1 MRYLAG
7 VGKNEGYRNLYNHYP
22 IRLPETMSKIILD
35 PSVKYLEGTQRV
47 LDPETTLA
55 NTTKLLPKIG
65 VTRIAN
71 ITDLDRVGIPV
82 FSAIRPSAAAG
93 AISIY
98 SGKGATETNARISAI
113 MESFERC
120 LAEQPEVSINL
131 SGVDLETERVTDT
144 YESISE
150 SAPALYPDA
159 LLLPQPFAGQTSIEW
174 VMGHDIMNDVE
185 VFVPANAVFHPYN
198 PVNGNQ
204 LFRSNTNGLASG
216 NTIEEAVLHGLLEVI
231 ERDALSIAEYTRNP
245 GKEIALSESDGLNY
259 ELKRKMEEAGINV
272 KLWLLDSDVDI
283 PTVVTALDDTVL
295 KDPALL
301 VMGAGS
307 HLSPEIAVTRALT
320 EAAQSRVVQIHGA
333 REDTDRE
340 RVVRTF
346 GYDHMRKM
354 NSYWY
359 EELEQVQMDELENIS
374 SDTPASNI
382 KTVLERLD
390 GIADGAI
397 IVNLSRG
404 VEVPVVRAIIPL
416 FELFTLDRERKGER
430 IKKKKK
436 RVAR

>member
-1 MRYLAG
+1 
-7 VGKNEGYRNLYNHYP
+7 
-22 IRLPETMSKIILD
+22 MSKITID
-35 PSVKYLEGTQRV
+35 PAIKYLEGTQRV

-55 NTTKLLPKIG
+55 NTTKHLPKIG

-98 SGKGATETNARISAI
+98 SGKGTTETNARISAI

-131 SGVDLETERVTDT
+131 AGIELSTERITDT

-159 LLLPQPFAGQTSIEW
+159 LLLPQPFAEHTSLEW
-174 VMGHDIMNDVE
+174 VMGHDIMNDIE

-216 NTIEEAVLHGLLEVI
+216 NIIEEAVLHGLLEVI
-231 ERDALSIAEYTRNP
+231 ERDALSIAEFTRNP
-245 GKEIALSESDGLNY
+245 GKEIVLSESDGLNY
-259 ELKRKMEEAGINV
+259 ELKRKMEETGIKV
-272 KLWLLDSDVDI
+272 KLWLLESDVDV
-283 PTVVTALDDTVL
+283 PTVVAALDDTVL

-301 VMGAGS
+301 VMGAGA

-346 GYDHMRKM
+346 GYEHMRKL

-359 EELEQVQMDELENIS
+359 EELEQVRMDELGDIS
-374 SDTPASNI
+374 SDTPAANI

-390 GIADGAI
+390 GTADGAI
-397 IVNLSRG
+397 IINLSRG
-404 VEVPVVRAIIPL
+404 VQVPVVRAIIPM
-416 FELFTLDRERKGER
+416 FELYTLDRERKGER

-436 RVAR
+436 RVSK

>member
-1 MRYLAG
+1 
-7 VGKNEGYRNLYNHYP
+7 
-22 IRLPETMSKIILD
+22 MSKINLD
-35 PSVKYLEGTQRV
+35 PNIKYIEGTQRV

-55 NTTKLLPKIG
+55 NTTKLLPRIG

-82 FSAIRPSAAAG
+82 FSAIRPSAAEG

-131 SGVDLETERVTDT
+131 SGVPLKAERTVDT
-144 YESISE
+144 YESLSE
-150 SAPALYPDA
+150 NYPTLYPDA
-159 LLLPQPFAGQTSIEW
+159 LLLPQPVSEFTSLEW
-174 VMGHDIMNDVE
+174 VMGYDFMNDIE

-198 PVNGNQ
+198 PQGASK

-231 ERDALSIAEYTRNP
+231 ERDALSIAEYTHNP
-245 GKEIALSESDGLNY
+245 GKEIMLSESDGLNY
-259 ELKRKMEEAGINV
+259 ELKRRMEETGIKV
-272 KLWLLDSDVDI
+272 KIWLLDSDVDI

-301 VMGAGS
+301 VMGAGA

-346 GYDHMRKM
+346 GYEHMKKM

-359 EELEQVQMDELENIS
+359 EELPSTSMDEMEDSSGNTPSANIR
-374 SDTPASNI
+374 
-382 KTVLERLD
+382 TVVERLE
-390 GIADGAI
+390 GIADGTI
-397 IVNLSRG
+397 IVDLSRG
-404 VEVPVVRAIIPL
+404 VDVPVIRAIIPA
-416 FELFTLDRERKGER
+416 FELYTLDRERKGER

-436 RVAR
+436 RVAK

>member
-1 MRYLAG
+1 
-7 VGKNEGYRNLYNHYP
+7 
-22 IRLPETMSKIILD
+22 MSKITID
-35 PSVKYLEGTQRV
+35 PGVKYLEGTQRV

-55 NTTKLLPKIG
+55 NTTKLLSRIG

-120 LAEQPEVSINL
+120 LAEQPEISINL
-131 SGVDLETERVTDT
+131 SGVSLNTERVVDT
-144 YESISE
+144 YESLSE
-150 SAPALYPDA
+150 SYPALYPDT
-159 LLLPQPFAGQTSIEW
+159 LLLPQPFDGFTSLEW
-174 VMGHDIMNDVE
+174 VMGYDLMNDVE
-185 VFVPANAVFHPYN
+185 VFVPANAVFHPYIPN
-198 PVNGNQ
+198 AGSK
-204 LFRSNTNGLASG
+204 LFRSNTHGLASG
-216 NTIEEAVLHGLLEVI
+216 NTIEEAILHGLLEVI

-245 GKEIALSESDGLNY
+245 GKEIILSESDGLNY
-259 ELKRKMEEAGINV
+259 ELKRKMEETGIKV
-272 KLWLLDSDVDI
+272 KVWLLESDIEI

-301 VMGAGS
+301 VMGAGA

-340 RVVRTF
+340 KVVRTF
-346 GYDHMRKM
+346 GYDHMKKM

-359 EELEQVQMDELENIS
+359 EDIENIKMEELDDQS
-374 SDTPASNI
+374 GNTPASNI
-382 KTVLERLD
+382 SKVLDRLD

-397 IVNLSRG
+397 IVDLSRG
-404 VEVPVVRAIIPL
+404 VDIPVIRAIIPA
-416 FELFTLDRERKGER
+416 FELYTLDRERKGER

-436 RVAR
+436 RVSR

>member
-1 MRYLAG
+1 
-7 VGKNEGYRNLYNHYP
+7 
-22 IRLPETMSKIILD
+22 MSKITID
-35 PSVKYLEGTQRV
+35 PGVKYLEGTQRV

-55 NTTKLLPKIG
+55 NTTKLLSRIG

-120 LAEQPEVSINL
+120 LAEQPEISINL
-131 SGVDLETERVTDT
+131 SGVSLNTERVVDT
-144 YESISE
+144 YESLSE
-150 SAPALYPDA
+150 SYPALYPDT
-159 LLLPQPFAGQTSIEW
+159 LLLPQPFDGFTSLEW
-174 VMGHDIMNDVE
+174 VMGYDLMNDVE
-185 VFVPANAVFHPYN
+185 VFVPANAVFHPYIPN
-198 PVNGNQ
+198 AGSK

-216 NTIEEAVLHGLLEVI
+216 NTIEEAILHGLLEVI

-245 GKEIALSESDGLNY
+245 GKEIILSESDGLNY
-259 ELKRKMEEAGINV
+259 ELKRKMEETGIKV
-272 KLWLLDSDVDI
+272 KVWLLESDIEI

-301 VMGAGS
+301 VMGAGA

-340 RVVRTF
+340 KVVRTF
-346 GYDHMRKM
+346 GYDHMKKM

-359 EELEQVQMDELENIS
+359 EDIENIKMEVLDDQS
-374 SDTPASNI
+374 GNTPASNI
-382 KTVLERLD
+382 SKVLDRLD

-397 IVNLSRG
+397 IVDLSRG
-404 VEVPVVRAIIPL
+404 VDIPVIRAIIPA
-416 FELFTLDRERKGER
+416 FELYTLDRERKGER

-436 RVAR
+436 RVSR

>member
-1 MRYLAG
+1 M
-7 VGKNEGYRNLYNHYP
+7 
-22 IRLPETMSKIILD
+22 KITLD
-35 PSVKYLEGTQRV
+35 PGIKYLEGTQRV
-47 LDPETTLA
+47 LAPEETLGK
-55 NTTKLLPKIG
+55 TTKLLDRIG

-71 ITDLDRVGIPV
+71 ITDLDRIGIPV
-82 FSAIRPSAAAG
+82 FSAIRPSAAPG

-98 SGKGATETNARISAI
+98 SGKGSTETNARISAI

-131 SGVDLETERVTDT
+131 SGIELSSERVDDT
-144 YESISE
+144 YESLSE
-150 SAPALYPDA
+150 SYPALYPDA
-159 LLLPQPFAGQTSIEW
+159 LLLPQPLAEFTRLEW
-174 VMGHDIMNDVE
+174 VMGHDLMNNIE

-231 ERDALSIAEYTRNP
+231 ERDALSIAEYTHNP
-245 GKEIALSESDGLNY
+245 GREILLSESDGLNY
-259 ELKRKMEEAGINV
+259 ELERRMEETGIKV
-272 KLWLLDSDVDI
+272 KLWLLDSDVDV
-283 PTVVTALDDTVL
+283 PTVVAALDDTVL

-307 HLSPEIAVTRALT
+307 HLSPGIAVTRALT

-346 GYDHMRKM
+346 GYEHMKKL
-354 NSYWY
+354 NNYWY
-359 EELEQVQMDELENIS
+359 QEADTVSMDELEDS
-374 SDTPASNI
+374 SHGTPFANI
-382 KTVLERLD
+382 KTVLERLE
-390 GIADGAI
+390 GKAEGAI

-404 VEVPVVRAIIPL
+404 VEVPVIRAIIPM
-416 FELFTLDRERKGER
+416 FELYTLDRERKGER
-430 IKKKKK
+430 MKRKK

>member
-1 MRYLAG
+1 MTA
-7 VGKNEGYRNLYNHYP
+7 
-22 IRLPETMSKIILD
+22 IKID
-35 PSVKYLEGTQRV
+35 PNIKYLEGTQRV
-47 LDPETTLA
+47 LDSETTLA

-82 FSAIRPSAAAG
+82 FSAIRPSAASG

-98 SGKGATETNARISAI
+98 SGKGVTETNARISAI

-131 SGVDLETERVTDT
+131 SGVRLNTEKFIGT
-144 YESISE
+144 YESLCE
-150 SAPALYPDA
+150 SYPTLYPDA
-159 LLLPQPFAGQTSIEW
+159 LLLPQPVAEFTNLEW
-174 VMGHDIMNDVE
+174 VMGHDLMNDVE
-185 VFVPANAVFHPYN
+185 VLVPANAVFHPYD
-198 PVNGNQ
+198 PQDGNK
-204 LFRSNTNGLASG
+204 LMRSNTNGLASG
-216 NTIEEAVLHGLLEVI
+216 NTIEEAILHGLLEVI
-231 ERDALSIAEYTRNP
+231 ERDELSIAEYTRNP
-245 GKEIALSESDGLNY
+245 GKEIVLTEKDGLNF
-259 ELKRKMEEAGINV
+259 ELKRKLEEAGIKV
-272 KLWLLDSDVDI
+272 KVWLLDSDIDI
-283 PTVVTALDDTVL
+283 PTVVAALDDTIL

-340 RVVRTF
+340 QVVRTF

-359 EELEQVQMDELENIS
+359 EDLEKVHMDELPDGSNN
-374 SDTPASNI
+374 TPAANI
-382 KTVLERLD
+382 RTVLERLD

-397 IVNLSRG
+397 IVDLSRG
-404 VEVPVVRAIIPL
+404 VDVPVIRAIIPA
-416 FELFTLDRERKGER
+416 FELYTLDRERKGDR

>member
-1 MRYLAG
+1 
-7 VGKNEGYRNLYNHYP
+7 
-22 IRLPETMSKIILD
+22 MSTIILD
-35 PSVKYLEGTQRV
+35 PDIKYIEGTQRV

-120 LAEQPEVSINL
+120 LAEQPEVSVNL
-131 SGVDLETERVTDT
+131 KGVDIEAERVTDT
-144 YESISE
+144 FESLSE
-150 SAPALYPDA
+150 NYPAVYPDA
-159 LLLPQPFAGQTSIEW
+159 LLIPQPVPEFTSLEW
-174 VMGHDIMNDVE
+174 VMGEDILNDVE
-185 VFVPANAVFHPYN
+185 VFVPSNAVFHPYD
-198 PVNGNQ
+198 PVNANK

-245 GKEIALSESDGLNY
+245 GKEIVLSESDGLNY
-259 ELKRKMEEAGINV
+259 QLKKKMEDTGIVV

-340 RVVRTF
+340 QVVRTF
-346 GYDHMRKM
+346 GYDHMKKL

-359 EELEQVQMDELENIS
+359 QELERVEMDGLVDASSNTPYANIQ
-374 SDTPASNI
+374 
-382 KTVLERLD
+382 TVLERLD
-390 GIADGAI
+390 GVADGAI
-397 IVNLSRG
+397 IANLSRG
-404 VEVPVVRAIIPL
+404 VDIPVIRAVIPG
-416 FELFTLDRERKGER
+416 FELYTLDRERKGER
-430 IKKKKK
+430 IRKKKK
-436 RVAR
+436 RVQK

>member
-1 MRYLAG
+1 MIIFIPVTCYS
-7 VGKNEGYRNLYNHYP
+7 KIYNHYP
-22 IRLPETMSKIILD
+22 IRLQKMSKITID
-35 PSVKYLEGTQRV
+35 PDIKYLEGTQRV

-55 NTTKLLPKIG
+55 NTTKLLPQIG

-131 SGVDLETERVTDT
+131 SGIPLTTERVMDT
-144 YESISE
+144 YESLSE
-150 SAPALYPDA
+150 SAPTLYPDA
-159 LLLPQPFAGQTSIEW
+159 LLLPQPFAELTSLEW
-174 VMGHDIMNDVE
+174 AMGHDLINDIE
-185 VFVPANAVFHPYN
+185 VFVPENSVFHPYN
-198 PVNGNQ
+198 PKSGNQ

-245 GKEIALSESDGLNY
+245 GKEIVLDDGDGLNY
-259 ELKRKMEEAGINV
+259 ELKRRMDETGIKV
-272 KLWLLDSDVDI
+272 KLWLLDSDIDI
-283 PTVVTALDDTVL
+283 PTVVAALDDTVL

-346 GYDHMRKM
+346 GYDHMKKL
-354 NSYWY
+354 NNYWY
-359 EELEQVQMDELENIS
+359 EELEQVRMDELKDS
-374 SDTPASNI
+374 SSNTPANNI

-404 VEVPVVRAIIPL
+404 VEVPVVRAIIPM
-416 FELFTLDRERKGER
+416 FEVYTLDRERKGER
-430 IKKKKK
+430 IRKK
-436 RVAR
+436 RAAR

>member
-1 MRYLAG
+1 
-7 VGKNEGYRNLYNHYP
+7 
-22 IRLPETMSKIILD
+22 MSKIEIN
-35 PSVKYLEGTQRV
+35 PNIKYLKDTQRV
-47 LDPETTLA
+47 FDPETTLT
-55 NTTKLLPKIG
+55 NTTALLPKIG

-98 SGKGATETNARISAI
+98 SGKGANETNARISAI

-120 LAEQPEVSINL
+120 LAEQPEISINL
-131 SGVDLETERVTDT
+131 PGIPLDTERTNDT
-144 YESISE
+144 YESLSE
-150 SAPALYPDA
+150 SYPALYPGT
-159 LLLPQPFAGQTSIEW
+159 LLLPQPFPESTSIEW
-174 VMGHDIMNDVE
+174 VMGYDLMNDIE

-198 PVNGNQ
+198 PMDGNK

-231 ERDALSIAEYTRNP
+231 ERDALSIAEFTRNP
-245 GKEIALSESDGLNY
+245 GKEIVLSESDGLNY
-259 ELKRKMEEAGINV
+259 ELKRKMEETGIKV
-272 KLWLLDSDVDI
+272 KVWLLDSDVDI
-283 PTVVTALDDTVL
+283 PTVVAALDDTVL

-301 VMGAGS
+301 VMGAGA

-354 NSYWY
+354 NGYWY
-359 EELEQVQMDELENIS
+359 EELEQVRMDELRDS
-374 SDTPASNI
+374 SSNTPAANI

-390 GIADGAI
+390 GVADGAI

-404 VEVPVVRAIIPL
+404 VKIPVIRAIIPM
-416 FELFTLDRERKGER
+416 FELFTLDRERKGDR
-430 IKKKKK
+430 IRKKKK
-436 RVAR
+436 RVSG

>member
-1 MRYLAG
+1 
-7 VGKNEGYRNLYNHYP
+7 
-22 IRLPETMSKIILD
+22 MSKIQID
-35 PSVKYLEGTQRV
+35 PDIRYLEGTQRV
-47 LDPETTLA
+47 LSPEATLER
-55 NTTKLLPKIG
+55 TTKLLSKIG

-98 SGKGATETNARISAI
+98 SGKGVTDTNARISAI

-131 SGVDLETERVTDT
+131 TGVPLDTERVVDT

-150 SAPALYPDA
+150 SYPALFPDA
-159 LLLPQPFAGQTSIEW
+159 LLLPQPFSELTKIEW
-174 VMGHDIMNDVE
+174 VMGHDIMNDIE
-185 VFVPANAVFHPYN
+185 VFVPANAVFHPYD
-198 PVNGNQ
+198 PRNGVK

-245 GKEIALSESDGLNY
+245 GTEIVLSESDGINFG
-259 ELKRKMEEAGINV
+259 LKARLEEAGIKV
-272 KLWLLDSDVDI
+272 KLWLLGSDVDV
-283 PTVVTALDDTVL
+283 PTVVAALDDTVL

-340 RVVRTF
+340 QVVRTF
-346 GYDHMRKM
+346 GYDHMKKL
-354 NSYWY
+354 NWYWY
-359 EELEQVQMDELENIS
+359 EDVKTVPMNELRDSS
-374 SDTPASNI
+374 SDTPAANI
-382 KTVLERLD
+382 STVLERLD
-390 GIADGAI
+390 GIADGSI

-404 VEVPVVRAIIPL
+404 VEVPVIRAIIPM
-416 FELFTLDRERKGER
+416 FEQYTLDRERKGER
-430 IKKKKK
+430 ISKKKK
-436 RVAR
+436 RVIKRGAAL

>member
-1 MRYLAG
+1 
-7 VGKNEGYRNLYNHYP
+7 
-22 IRLPETMSKIILD
+22 MSKIQID
-35 PSVKYLEGTQRV
+35 PDISYMEGTQRV

-55 NTTKLLPKIG
+55 RTIKLLPRIG

-98 SGKGATETNARISAI
+98 SGKGFTETNARISAI

-131 SGVDLETERVTDT
+131 AGIELEAERVIDS
-144 YESISE
+144 YENLCE
-150 SAPALYPDA
+150 NYPALYPDA
-159 LLLPQPFAGQTSIEW
+159 LLLPQPLAEKTKIEW
-174 VMGHDIMNDVE
+174 VMGHDIMNDIE
-185 VFVPANAVFHPYN
+185 VFVPSNAVFHPYI
-198 PVNGNQ
+198 PRDGNK

-245 GKEIALSESDGLNY
+245 GKEIALSESDSINHQ
-259 ELKRKMEEAGINV
+259 LKMKMEEAGIHV

-283 PTVVTALDDTVL
+283 PTVVAALDDTIL

-340 RVVRTF
+340 KVVRTF
-346 GYDHMRKM
+346 GYDHMKKL

-359 EELEQVQMDELENIS
+359 EDLEIIHQDEMKDKS
-374 SDTPASNI
+374 SDTPAANI
-382 KTVLERLD
+382 DTVLSSLD

-404 VEVPVVRAIIPL
+404 VEVPVIRAIIPM
-416 FELFTLDRERKGER
+416 FELYTLDRERKGER

-436 RVAR
+436 RMVK

>member
-1 MRYLAG
+1 MS
-7 VGKNEGYRNLYNHYP
+7 
-22 IRLPETMSKIILD
+22 RLEID
-35 PSVKYLEGTQRV
+35 PDIKYLEGTQRV
-47 LDPETTLA
+47 FKPETTLA
-55 NTTKLLPKIG
+55 TTTKLLSTIG

-98 SGKGATETNARISAI
+98 SGKGANETNARISAI

-131 SGVDLETERVTDT
+131 PRIPLNTERATDT
-144 YESISE
+144 YESLSE
-150 SAPALYPDA
+150 SYPTLYPDT
-159 LLLPQPFAGQTSIEW
+159 LLLPRPFSGFTTLEW
-174 VMGHDIMNDVE
+174 VMGFDLMNDIE
-185 VFVPANAVFHPYN
+185 VFVPANAVFHPYE
-198 PVNGNQ
+198 PLGGNKI
-204 LFRSNTNGLASG
+204 FRSNTNGLASG

-231 ERDALSIAEYTRNP
+231 ERDALSIAEFTHNP
-245 GKEIALSESDGLNY
+245 GREIVLSESDGLNY
-259 ELKRKMEEAGINV
+259 VLKKKLEDAGIKV

-295 KDPALL
+295 RDPALL

-307 HLSPEIAVTRALT
+307 HLKPEIAVTRALT

-346 GYDHMRKM
+346 GYDHMKKM
-354 NSYWY
+354 NGYWY
-359 EELEQVQMDELENIS
+359 EDLETVQMDKMQDGS
-374 SDTPASNI
+374 SNTPAANI
-382 KTVLERLD
+382 KTVLERLE

-397 IVNLSRG
+397 IVDLSRG
-404 VEVPVVRAIIPL
+404 VEIPVVRAIIPM
-416 FELFTLDRERKGER
+416 FELYTLDRERKGER
-430 IKKKKK
+430 IRKKKK
-436 RVAR
+436 RVPK

>member
-1 MRYLAG
+1 
-7 VGKNEGYRNLYNHYP
+7 
-22 IRLPETMSKIILD
+22 MSKITID
-35 PSVKYLEGTQRV
+35 PSIKYLEGTQRV
-47 LDPETTLA
+47 FDPETTLA
-55 NTTKLLPKIG
+55 NTSKLLPKIG

-131 SGVDLETERVTDT
+131 SGVPLNAERINDT
-144 YESISE
+144 YESLSE
-150 SAPALYPDA
+150 SYPTLYPDA
-159 LLLPQPFAGQTSIEW
+159 LLLPQPFAEPTSLEW
-174 VMGHDIMNDVE
+174 VMGHDLMNDIE
-185 VFVPANAVFHPYN
+185 VFVPDNAVFHPYN
-198 PVNGNQ
+198 PQSANQ

-245 GKEIALSESDGLNY
+245 GREILLSEDDGLNY
-259 ELKRKMEEAGINV
+259 ELKRKMEETGIKV
-272 KLWLLDSDVDI
+272 KLWLLDSDINI
-283 PTVVTALDDTVL
+283 PTIVAALDDTVL

-301 VMGAGS
+301 VMGAGA
-307 HLSPEIAVTRALT
+307 HLSSDIAVTRALT

-346 GYDHMRKM
+346 GYDHMKKM
-354 NSYWY
+354 NSYWFDEPVKKEQISLGSSKY
-359 EELEQVQMDELENIS
+359 EELESVRMDELKDS
-374 SDTPASNI
+374 SSNTPAANI
-382 KTVLERLD
+382 KTVLECLE
-390 GIADGAI
+390 GIAGGAI

-404 VEVPVVRAIIPL
+404 VEVPVIRAIIPL
-416 FELFTLDRERKGER
+416 FELYTLDRERKGER

>member
-1 MRYLAG
+1 
-7 VGKNEGYRNLYNHYP
+7 
-22 IRLPETMSKIILD
+22 MSKITID
-35 PSVKYLEGTQRV
+35 PTIRYLEGTQRIIS
-47 LDPETTLA
+47 PEETLA

-131 SGVDLETERVTDT
+131 KGIPLSAERVTDT
-144 YESISE
+144 YESLCE
-150 SAPALYPDA
+150 SAPTLYPDA
-159 LLLPQPFAGQTSIEW
+159 LLLPQQFAERTSLEW
-174 VMGHDIMNDVE
+174 VMGHDLMNDIE

-198 PVNGNQ
+198 PQGANQ

-231 ERDALSIAEYTRNP
+231 ERDALSIAEFTRNP
-245 GKEIALSESDGLNY
+245 GSEIALSESDGLNY
-259 ELKRKMEEAGINV
+259 ELKRRMEETGITV
-272 KLWLLDSDVDI
+272 KLWLLDSDIDI
-283 PTVVTALDDTVL
+283 PTVVAALDDIVL

-307 HLSPEIAVTRALT
+307 HLSPEIAITRALT

-340 RVVRTF
+340 RVIRTF
-346 GYDHMRKM
+346 GYEHMKKL
-354 NSYWY
+354 NCYWY
-359 EELEQVQMDELENIS
+359 QEADTLGMDELKDS
-374 SDTPASNI
+374 SSSTPAANI

-390 GIADGAI
+390 GIAEGAI

-404 VEVPVVRAIIPL
+404 VSVPVIRAIIPM
-416 FELFTLDRERKGER
+416 FELYTLDRERKGER
-430 IKKKKK
+430 IKKKNK

>member
-1 MRYLAG
+1 
-7 VGKNEGYRNLYNHYP
+7 
-22 IRLPETMSKIILD
+22 MSKIILD

>member
-1 MRYLAG
+1 
-7 VGKNEGYRNLYNHYP
+7 
-22 IRLPETMSKIILD
+22 MSKITLD
-35 PSVKYLEGTQRV
+35 PDIKYLEGTQRV
-47 LDPETTLA
+47 FSPETTLEK
-55 NTTKLLPKIG
+55 TTKLLPNIG

-98 SGKGATETNARISAI
+98 SGKGVSETNARISAI

-131 SGVDLETERVTDT
+131 SGIELNAERVVDT
-144 YESISE
+144 YESLSE
-150 SAPALYPDA
+150 SYPTLYPGT
-159 LLLPQPFAGQTSIEW
+159 LLLPQPAAEFTSLEW

-198 PVNGNQ
+198 PFNGNK

-245 GKEIALSESDGLNY
+245 GKQIELSESDGLNY
-259 ELKRKMEEAGINV
+259 ELKRRMEEAGLKV

-283 PTVVTALDDTVL
+283 PTVVAALDDTVL
-295 KDPALL
+295 KDPALM
-301 VMGAGS
+301 VMGAGA
-307 HLSPEIAVTRALT
+307 HLDPVIAITRALT

-346 GYDHMRKM
+346 GYEHMKKL

-359 EELEQVQMDELENIS
+359 EELPPVRMDELDDSS
-374 SDTPASNI
+374 SDTPAANI
-382 KTVLERLD
+382 RTVLERLED
-390 GIADGAI
+390 VADGAI
-397 IVNLSRG
+397 IVDLSRG
-404 VEVPVVRAIIPL
+404 VEIPVIRAIIPM
-416 FELFTLDRERKGER
+416 FEQYTLDRERKGER
-430 IKKKKK
+430 IKRRKK
-436 RVAR
+436 RVSR

>member
-1 MRYLAG
+1 
-7 VGKNEGYRNLYNHYP
+7 
-22 IRLPETMSKIILD
+22 MSKIQINPD
-35 PSVKYLEGTQRV
+35 VRYLEGTQRV
-47 LDPETTLA
+47 LSPEATLA
-55 NTTKLLPKIG
+55 RTTKLLSKIG

-82 FSAIRPSAAAG
+82 FSAIRPSAAEG

-98 SGKGATETNARISAI
+98 SGKGVTDTNARISAI

-131 SGVDLETERVTDT
+131 AGVQLNTERVVDT
-144 YESISE
+144 YESLSE
-150 SAPALYPDA
+150 SYPALYPGA
-159 LLLPQPFAGQTSIEW
+159 LLMPQPLAEFTSLEW
-174 VMGHDIMNDVE
+174 VMGHDIMDDIE

-198 PVNGNQ
+198 SRNGTK

-245 GKEIALSESDGLNY
+245 GREIVLSESDGMNY
-259 ELKRKMEEAGINV
+259 SLKKKLEDAGIKV
-272 KLWLLDSDVDI
+272 KVWLLDSDVDI
-283 PTVVTALDDTVL
+283 PTVVVALDDTVL

-340 RVVRTF
+340 QVVRTF
-346 GYDHMRKM
+346 GYDHMKKL
-354 NSYWY
+354 NWYWY
-359 EELEQVQMDELENIS
+359 EDIGTVLMDELKDDSN
-374 SDTPASNI
+374 DTPAANI
-382 KTVLERLD
+382 STVLEKLD
-390 GIADGAI
+390 GIADAAI
-397 IVNLSRG
+397 IVDLSRG
-404 VEVPVVRAIIPL
+404 VEVPVIRAIIPM
-416 FELFTLDRERKGER
+416 FEQYTLDRERKGER
-430 IKKKKK
+430 IRKRKK
-436 RVAR
+436 RVN

>member
-1 MRYLAG
+1 
-7 VGKNEGYRNLYNHYP
+7 
-22 IRLPETMSKIILD
+22 MSAIKID
-35 PSVKYLEGTQRV
+35 PNIKYLEGTQRV
-47 LDPETTLA
+47 FDPETTLA
-55 NTTKLLPKIG
+55 NTMKLLPKIG

-98 SGKGATETNARISAI
+98 SGKGSTETNARISAI

-120 LAEQPEVSINL
+120 LAEQPEVSVNL
-131 SGVDLETERVTDT
+131 SGVKLQTETVTDT
-144 YESISE
+144 YESLCE
-150 SAPALYPDA
+150 SYPTLYPDA
-159 LLLPQPFAGQTSIEW
+159 LLLPQRVAEFTKLEW
-174 VMGHDIMNDVE
+174 IMGDDILNDVE
-185 VFVPANAVFHPYN
+185 VFVPANAVFHPYE
-198 PVNGNQ
+198 PRGGNK

-216 NTIEEAVLHGLLEVI
+216 NTIEEAILHGLLEVI
-231 ERDALSIAEYTRNP
+231 ERDSLSISEYTRNP
-245 GKEIALSESDGLNY
+245 GKEIVLTEKDGLNY
-259 ELKRKMEEAGINV
+259 TLKRKLEAAGINV
-272 KLWLLDSDVDI
+272 KIWLLDSDIDI
-283 PTVVTALDDTVL
+283 PTVVTALDDVVL

-307 HLSPEIAVTRALT
+307 HLTPEIAVTRALT

-340 RVVRTF
+340 QVVRTF
-346 GYDHMRKM
+346 GYDHMKRM

-359 EELEQVQMDELENIS
+359 EDLDKVHMDELEDIS
-374 SDTPASNI
+374 NNTPAANI

-390 GIADGAI
+390 TIADGAI

-404 VEVPVVRAIIPL
+404 VDIPVVRAIIPM
-416 FELFTLDRERKGER
+416 FELYTLDRERKGDR

-436 RVAR
+436 RVSK

>member
-1 MRYLAG
+1 
-7 VGKNEGYRNLYNHYP
+7 
-22 IRLPETMSKIILD
+22 MSKITID
-35 PSVKYLEGTQRV
+35 PDIKYLEGTQRV
-47 LDPETTLA
+47 LDPEQTLA
-55 NTTKLLPKIG
+55 NTSKLLPKIG

-82 FSAIRPSAAAG
+82 FSAIRPSAAQG

-98 SGKGATETNARISAI
+98 SGKGAIETNARISAI

-131 SGVDLETERVTDT
+131 SGVPLNAERTVDT
-144 YESISE
+144 YESLGE
-150 SAPALYPDA
+150 SYPALYPDA
-159 LLLPQPFAGQTSIEW
+159 LLLPQPVAEFTSLEW
-174 VMGHDIMNDVE
+174 VMGHDLMNDVE

-198 PVNGNQ
+198 PQNGSQ

-216 NTIEEAVLHGLLEVI
+216 NTMEEAVLHGLLEVI

-245 GKEIALSESDGLNY
+245 GKEIVLSERDGLNY
-259 ELKRKMEEAGINV
+259 ELKRRMEETGIMV
-272 KLWLLDSDVDI
+272 RLWLLDSDIDI
-283 PTVVTALDDTVL
+283 PTVVAALDDTVL
-295 KDPALL
+295 RDPALL

-307 HLSPEIAVTRALT
+307 HLSPEIAVMRALT

-346 GYDHMRKM
+346 GYEHMRKL

-359 EELEQVQMDELENIS
+359 QDADTVSMDEMQNS
-374 SDTPASNI
+374 SSTTPAANI
-382 KTVLERLD
+382 KTVLERLE

-404 VEVPVVRAIIPL
+404 VSVPVIRAIIPE
-416 FELFTLDRERKGER
+416 FEVYTLDHERKGER
-430 IKKKKK
+430 IRKK

>member
-1 MRYLAG
+1 
-7 VGKNEGYRNLYNHYP
+7 
-22 IRLPETMSKIILD
+22 MSKIQID
-35 PSVKYLEGTQRV
+35 PDIRYLEGTQRV
-47 LDPETTLA
+47 LSPEATLERTA
-55 NTTKLLPKIG
+55 KLLPAIG

-82 FSAIRPSAAAG
+82 FSAIRPSAADG

-98 SGKGATETNARISAI
+98 SGKGVTDTNARISAI

-131 SGVDLETERVTDT
+131 PGVQLNSERVMDT
-144 YESISE
+144 YESLSE
-150 SAPALYPDA
+150 SYPALYPDA
-159 LLLPQPFAGQTSIEW
+159 LLMPQPLTEFTSLEW
-174 VMGHDIMNDVE
+174 VMGHDIMDDIE

-198 PVNGNQ
+198 SRNGIK

-245 GKEIALSESDGLNY
+245 GREIVLSESDGLNY
-259 ELKRKMEEAGINV
+259 SLKKKLEDAGIIV
-272 KLWLLDSDVDI
+272 KVWLLDSDVDI
-283 PTVVTALDDTVL
+283 PTVVVALDDTVL

-340 RVVRTF
+340 QVVRTF
-346 GYDHMRKM
+346 GYDHMKKL
-354 NSYWY
+354 NKYWY
-359 EELEQVQMDELENIS
+359 EDIGTVQMDELQDRSN
-374 SDTPASNI
+374 DTPAANI
-382 KTVLERLD
+382 STVLEKLD
-390 GIADGAI
+390 GIADAAI
-397 IVNLSRG
+397 IVDLSRG
-404 VEVPVVRAIIPL
+404 VEVPVIRAIIPM
-416 FELFTLDRERKGER
+416 FEQYTLDRERKGER
-430 IKKKKK
+430 IRKRKK
-436 RVAR
+436 RV

>member
-1 MRYLAG
+1 
-7 VGKNEGYRNLYNHYP
+7 
-22 IRLPETMSKIILD
+22 MSKITID
-35 PSVKYLEGTQRV
+35 PGIKYLEGTQRV

-55 NTTKLLPKIG
+55 RTTKLLPTIG

-98 SGKGATETNARISAI
+98 SGKGTTETNARISAI

-131 SGVDLETERVTDT
+131 HGIPLNSEKVVDT
-144 YESISE
+144 YESLCE
-150 SAPALYPDA
+150 SHPTLYPDV
-159 LLLPQPFAGQTSIEW
+159 LLLPQPVSEFTSLEW
-174 VMGHDIMNDVE
+174 VAGYDLMNDVE
-185 VFVPANAVFHPYN
+185 VMVPANAVFHPYN
-198 PVNGNQ
+198 PQSGSQ

-231 ERDALSIAEYTRNP
+231 ERDALSIAEFTRNP
-245 GKEIALSESDGLNY
+245 GREIVLLESDGQNF
-259 ELKRKMEEAGINV
+259 ELKRRIEEAGIEI

-283 PTVVTALDDTVL
+283 PTVVAALDDTVL

-301 VMGAGS
+301 VMGAGA

-346 GYDHMRKM
+346 GYEHMKKI

-359 EELEQVQMDELENIS
+359 EYLESVEMEELRDGS
-374 SDTPASNI
+374 GSTPAANI
-382 KTVLERLD
+382 RTVLERLE
-390 GIADGAI
+390 GNADGAI
-397 IVNLSRG
+397 IVDLSRG
-404 VEVPVVRAIIPL
+404 VPVPVVRAIIPM
-416 FELFTLDRERKGER
+416 FELYTLDRERKGER
-430 IKKKKK
+430 LKRKKK
-436 RVAR
+436 RAA